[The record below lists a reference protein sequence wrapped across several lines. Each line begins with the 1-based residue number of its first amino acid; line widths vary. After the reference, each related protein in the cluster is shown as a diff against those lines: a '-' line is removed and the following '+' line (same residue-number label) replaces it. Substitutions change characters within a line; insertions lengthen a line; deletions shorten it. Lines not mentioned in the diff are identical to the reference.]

1 MIETNSKAIQNLHS
15 SVIEHYLDEPK
26 FEDDFLVS
34 TERPKMTTK
43 STKTSTKTT
52 TTITTTTSEA
62 PPKTAAIVDP
72 NVPSSNNNNKQ
83 EEEHGQDNS
92 HSSPWWMVGA
102 LLGGIALLI
111 GAIVGAKTFMENRA
125 AGGYAEATLVANQE
139 DFSDKQSIVQDQQQN
154 N

>member
-1 MIETNSKAIQNLHS
+1 
-15 SVIEHYLDEPK
+15 
-26 FEDDFLVS
+26 
-34 TERPKMTTK
+34 MTTK
-43 STKTSTKTT
+43 STKTSTRIT
-52 TTITTTTSEA
+52 TTITTTTSA
-62 PPKTAAIVDP
+62 TPKPAAIVDP

-139 DFSDKQSIVQDQQQN
+139 DFSDTQSIVQDQQQN